1 MLVSMS
7 LLVSGVLT
15 SSCLE
20 HLLLGVAIPLNEDL
34 LLFLVV
40 GVPEVLE
47 DDNSPLPWHPQWEER
62 EL

>member
-1 MLVSMS
+1 MS
-7 LLVSGVLT
+7 LLVSGVLS

-20 HLLLGVAIPLNEDL
+20 HLLLGVDL

-40 GVPEVLE
+40 GVPEILE
-47 DDNSPLPWHPQWEER
+47 DDDSPLPWHPQWEEH

>member
-7 LLVSGVLT
+7 LLVSGVLS

-20 HLLLGVAIPLNEDL
+20 HLLLGVDL

-40 GVPEVLE
+40 GVPEILE
-47 DDNSPLPWHPQWEER
+47 DDDSPLPWHPQWEEH